1 MSPSQHRKH
10 RGYRSQRVVA
20 EYLAANGFPYAEST
34 GAGRSGTD
42 ITGVPG
48 IDWEIKA
55 RRGLVITEL
64 IRQLDARAED
74 GKLGIGVIRPDG
86 MGEASVHL
94 WPAVLTLADL
104 VALLRAVGYGLPK
117 DVG

>member
-10 RGYRSQRVVA
+10 RGYESQRIVA
-20 EYLAANGFPYAEST
+20 RFLEENGFPYAESA

-55 RRGLVITEL
+55 RRGLVISEL
-64 IRQLDARAED
+64 MKQLNDRAEQ
-74 GKLGIGVIRPDG
+74 GLLGVGVIRPDG
-86 MGEASVHL
+86 SGPSTIAQ
-94 WPAVLTLADL
+94 WPAVICLADL
-104 VALLRAVGYGLPK
+104 VALLRAVGYGLPE